1 MSKYYHVSEDT
12 GDVIVARG
20 EHLFESVPKVG
31 DEINVPAK
39 GKSKRVFRV
48 VKVGEARRSILCK
61 AVD

>member
-12 GDVIVARG
+12 GDTIVSRG

-39 GKSKRVFRV
+39 GKSKRMFRV
-48 VKVGEARRSILCK
+48 VKVNETRRGILCK
-61 AVD
+61 SI